1 MLVKSVRKQKPSGS
15 VDMRAVLS
23 MHTPHNPTVTFLVI
37 LATYYYTINYPRF
50 KRLKGQIFII
60 SKFLWVRN
68 QTWFSWV
75 SQKVAL
81 GLPQLLGESTCQC
94 KTQVWTLV
102 QKDPTCCGATKPVH
116 NYWAYLTAWE
126 LQPLSP
132 HAATA
137 KSRTP
142 EDLCS
147 ATGEAIALRS
157 LNTAAKEQTL
167 QLEKAHRARMIQ
179 SSS

>member
-1 MLVKSVRKQKPSGS
+1 MLVKSVRKQKPSGI

-81 GLPQLLGESTCQC
+81 GLPQWLGESTCQC

-102 QKDPTCCGATKPVH
+102 QKDPTCCGATKPCTTTERTWQPGSYNHWAHMQQLLKAVH
-116 NYWAYLTAWE
+116 PRTCALQQEKPLHWEAW
-126 LQPLSP
+126 
-132 HAATA
+132 
-137 KSRTP
+137 
-142 EDLCS
+142 
-147 ATGEAIALRS
+147 
-157 LNTAAKEQTL
+157 TL
-167 QLEKAHRARMIQ
+167 QLKSRPCN
-179 SSS
+179 